1 MTRHYMCKYES
12 PLGKMTLASDGE
24 ALTGVWFDGQKYY
37 ASSLSECAEEAV
49 VPVLEQTVEWLDC
62 YFSGGMPHFMPAL
75 RLCGSPFRLAVWRL
89 LQMIPYGAVVTYGD
103 LAKEVAR
110 LSGVRTMS
118 AQAIGGAVGHNPV
131 SILVPCHRVVGGD
144 GSLTGYA
151 GGLTRK
157 AELLQLEG
165 TDPLRVLERRRAACL
180 IRQD

>member
-1 MTRHYMCKYES
+1 MKENEMIFGIRAVM
-12 PLGKMTLASDGE
+12 E
-24 ALTGVWFDGQKYY
+24 AIQADKEIDKILIRR
-37 ASSLSECAEEAV
+37 E
-49 VPVLEQTVEWLDC
+49 
-62 YFSGGMPHFMPAL
+62 
-75 RLCGSPFRLAVWRL
+75 
-89 LQMIPYGAVVTYGD
+89 LQGD
-103 LAKEVAR
+103 LAKELAR

-131 SILVPCHRVVGGD
+131 SILVPCHRVVGCD

-165 TDPLRVLERRRAACL
+165 TDPLRVLERRRAECL